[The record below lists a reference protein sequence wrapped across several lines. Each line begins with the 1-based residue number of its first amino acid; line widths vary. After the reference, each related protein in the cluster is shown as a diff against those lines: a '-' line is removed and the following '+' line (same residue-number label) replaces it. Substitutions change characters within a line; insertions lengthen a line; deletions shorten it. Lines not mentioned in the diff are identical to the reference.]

1 MARFT
6 QVQLDDLRAAIA
18 EGVTK
23 VAANGR
29 VVEYRSLAEM
39 RRLEAIMSAE
49 VEAEPTITRRIYL
62 SHRRA

>member
-1 MARFT
+1 MSRYTA
-6 QVQLDDLRAAIA
+6 QQLTDLRAAIA

-23 VAANGR
+23 VSANGR
-29 VVEYRSLAEM
+29 MVEYRSLAEM

-49 VEAEPTITRRIYL
+49 LEAEPTIPRRIYL

>member
-29 VVEYRSLAEM
+29 TVEYRSLAEM

-49 VEAEPTITRRIYL
+49 LETEPTTPRRVYAAF
-62 SHRRA
+62 RRA